1 MNGHVTKPIDPD
13 QLFATLQKWIKPS
26 EKRAL
31 SLQPEVSAVGPEAVQ
46 DEEQLPEYL
55 PGFDL
60 AAGLER
66 LRGNSRLYRK
76 LLLDFGASYQGA
88 AAEIRKA
95 LDTDNLESAHSLVHN
110 LKGLAGNIEA
120 TQLLSAAIDM
130 EKLVKS
136 PQKNGRS
143 NKGLNQKFTNL
154 ETTLNRALEAVQTL
168 KSPAEE
174 GVAELTTQEIIAV
187 SPELPEE
194 AARRIRTASEMGDVL
209 EIKSIAA
216 ELKSRSD
223 DFAPVGDKLIQL
235 ADHFDFDSIL
245 NLAKELNGSG

>member
-1 MNGHVTKPIDPD
+1 
-13 QLFATLQKWIKPS
+13 
-26 EKRAL
+26 
-31 SLQPEVSAVGPEAVQ
+31 
-46 DEEQLPEYL
+46 
-55 PGFDL
+55 
-60 AAGLER
+60 

-235 ADHFDFDSIL
+235 ADDFDFDGIL
-245 NLAKELNGSG
+245 KLAKELNSSG